1 MISYQEALDLLKS
14 FPFQLTTETVDILQ
28 ANGRILAE
36 DIIADRNLPPYDR
49 VTMDGIAI
57 HFDAFEAGQRDFEIL
72 ETIGAGLAQKTIA
85 AADKCVQIMTGAIMP
100 KGLDTIIRY
109 EDITIEDGKAHINE
123 EAIERQQ
130 NIHFKGEDRQQG
142 EIVLHQGKE
151 LGPTELIVAAA
162 VGKAQLSVYR
172 LPKAAIITT
181 GDELVDIND
190 QPEAHQIR
198 RSSNY
203 GVHALLNEW
212 GIEAKQFHLKDDKEL
227 LSNELSSIISSYDLL
242 VITGGVSRGK
252 FDFLP
257 EVLDELGVQKHFHKI
272 KQRPGKPFWF
282 GTAPNGA
289 TIFALPGNPVSSF
302 VCANAYLKTWLLHS
316 LGQETGLGYVKLA
329 NDVTFMPELT
339 YFLECEVHSLASGE
353 RLAHTIKGNG
363 SGDFDNMTLA
373 DGFIVLPENKNE
385 FLAGEVYPYIPYRK
399 SI

>member
-1 MISYQEALDLLKS
+1 MINYHEALDILKS
-14 FPFQLTTETVDILQ
+14 HPYPLKVETVGILE
-28 ANGRILAE
+28 ADGRVLAE

-57 HFDAFEAGQRDFEIL
+57 NFDAFEKGQRQFEVL
-72 ETIGAGLAQKTIA
+72 ETIGAGVPQQTIEEV
-85 AADKCVQIMTGAIMP
+85 DKCVQIMTGAIMP

-109 EDITIEDGKAHINE
+109 EDIHIDNGVATINE
-123 EAIERQQ
+123 ETIERQQ
-130 NIHFKGEDRQQG
+130 NIHFKGEDRKQG
-142 EIVLHQGKE
+142 EIVLEKGKA

-162 VGKAQLSVYR
+162 VGKSELAVYQ

-190 QPEAHQIR
+190 EPAAHQIR

-212 GIEAKQFHLKDDKEL
+212 GITVKQFHLKDNKGQ
-227 LSNELSSIISSYDLL
+227 LSNELSSIIETYDLL

-257 EVLDELGVQKHFHKI
+257 EVLDELGVKKHFHKI

-282 GTAPNGA
+282 GTSPNGA

-302 VCANAYLKTWLLHS
+302 VCANAYLKYWLKSS
-316 LGQETGLGYVKLA
+316 LGQNADLGFVKLA

-339 YFLECEVHSLASGE
+339 YFLECKVHTTSSGE
-353 RLAHTIKGNG
+353 RLATTIKGNG

-373 DGFIVLPENKNE
+373 DGFVVLPEEKNE
-385 FLAGEVYPYIPYRK
+385 FFAGEVYPYIPYRN